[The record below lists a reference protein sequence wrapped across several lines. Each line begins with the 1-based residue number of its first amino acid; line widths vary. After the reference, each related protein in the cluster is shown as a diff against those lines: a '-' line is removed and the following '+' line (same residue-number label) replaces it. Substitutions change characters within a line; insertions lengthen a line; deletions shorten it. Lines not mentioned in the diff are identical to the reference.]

1 MAELPEYLTD
11 QTEDAIRQRMLDRLP
26 ADLDKSEGSLIWDAL
41 SPAAIELALAAL
53 WAQEV
58 LRRSFA
64 TTTFGP
70 YLDLRAMEH
79 GTTRRPA
86 VKAAG
91 QVRFT
96 GTPGTVIPAGT
107 LVATPADA
115 VTGTPSI
122 EFATK
127 AEAVLEESG
136 TALVEIEAAEAGGS
150 GNVPAGAISL
160 MVTPVP
166 GVTGVTNLT
175 STFGGLDTEDD
186 ASLLARLLQRVRSP
200 SSSGNKADYIRWASE
215 VAGVGGVSV
224 VPVKYGPG
232 TVSVAI
238 IGMDKKPAPPELVD
252 AVQDYIAPP
261 HRFAVEAES
270 MTIGG
275 FGTSIDDGAVKM
287 IFDADGPGTIRHL
300 LHPILPQ
307 LGIWRLKV
315 VAKVNDND
323 GADNLLQI
331 GVWNISEEGWAATT
345 PTGSDP
351 ALVTL
356 RGSGMQTDYAEHV
369 VEFYWNG
376 QDQIELQID
385 RLTTDTTTTVWVD
398 RVDFVSAF
406 SRDDGEG
413 LAPIGARVYVE
424 PAVAVFI
431 SVSVTLTYAAGVNQ
445 ASVRAAV
452 EQAIKDYIVSLAFAV
467 NNDVIYTQVGS
478 AILGVQGVVDYAD
491 LLVNGGTTNIVIG
504 EQEVAVPGTVTV
516 V

>member
-1 MAELPEYLTD
+1 MADLPEYLVD
-11 QTEDAIRQRMLDRLP
+11 QTEESIRQRMLNNLP
-26 ADLDKSEGSLIWDAL
+26 SDLDKSEGSFIWDAV

-58 LRRSFA
+58 LRRGFA
-64 TTTFGP
+64 STTFGP
-70 YLDLRAMEH
+70 YLDLRAEEH
-79 GTTRRPA
+79 GITRRPA
-86 VKAAG
+86 VKATG
-91 QVRFT
+91 QVKFT
-96 GTPGTVIPAGT
+96 GTTGTVVPAGT
-107 LVATPADA
+107 RVATPADA
-115 VTGTPSI
+115 ITGTPSV
-122 EFATK
+122 EFVTTAT
-127 AEAVLEESG
+127 ATIDSTGVVTVNVEAV
-136 TALVEIEAAEAGGS
+136 EAGAA

-166 GVTGVTNLT
+166 GVTSVTNLAAT
-175 STFGGLDTEDD
+175 SGGLDTEDD
-186 ASLLARLLQRVRSP
+186 ASLLARFLQRVRSP

-215 VAGVGGVSV
+215 VPGVGGVSV

-238 IGMDKKPAPPELVD
+238 IGLDKKPASQELVD

-261 HRFAVEAES
+261 HRLSTEAEN

-275 FGTSIDDGAVKM
+275 AGTSIDGTAVKM
-287 IFDADGPGTIRHL
+287 IYNASGPGTIRYA

-315 VAKVNDND
+315 VAEVDSTAGDN
-323 GADNLLQI
+323 NLLQI
-331 GVWNISEEGWAATT
+331 GVWNISGAGWATTT

-356 RGSGMQTDYAEHV
+356 RASDMHTDYAEHML
-369 VEFYWNG
+369 EFYWNG

-385 RLTTDTTTTVWVD
+385 RLTTDTTTIVWVD
-398 RVDFVSAF
+398 RVDLVSAF
-406 SRDDGEG
+406 SRDDGDG

-424 PAVAVFI
+424 PAVAVMI
-431 SVSVTLTYAAGVNQ
+431 SVSVTLTYATGVNQ
-445 ASVRAAV
+445 ALVRAAV
-452 EQAIKDYIVSLAFAV
+452 EQAIRDYITSLAFAV

-478 AILGVQGVVDYAD
+478 TILSVQGVVDYSN

-504 EQEVAVPGTVTV
+504 EQEVAVPGTITVT
-516 V
+516 